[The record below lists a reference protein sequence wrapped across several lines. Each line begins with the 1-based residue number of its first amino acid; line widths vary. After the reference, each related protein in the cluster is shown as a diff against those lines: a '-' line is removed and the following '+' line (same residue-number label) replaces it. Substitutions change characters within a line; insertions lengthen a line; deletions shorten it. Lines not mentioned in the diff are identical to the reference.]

1 MEVMRMK
8 LLAAFMLVALVASA
22 AVQKAAAAEAPAPS
36 PASDAT
42 AVFVPTLFASVASLA
57 AGFLL

>member
-1 MEVMRMK
+1 MK
-8 LLAAFMLVALVASA
+8 LLAALMLVAVVASA

-36 PASDAT
+36 PMSDAT
-42 AVFVPTLFASVASLA
+42 SVFVPTFFASAFAIA